1 MNKVERQEKI
11 DSLRFKIEEARL
23 EKMME
28 QGSEER
34 KTSMID
40 GHFDDEMDPSG
51 QMIDSIK
58 HNFDD

>member
-23 EKMME
+23 NKLS
-28 QGSEER
+28 QASEER
-34 KTSMID
+34 KTSFID

-51 QMIDSIK
+51 
-58 HNFDD
+58 